1 MAAKTQIG
9 PTNDFFKDAQ
19 RGLRNLA
26 YGALALPAHLITN
39 PVDSLGKG
47 LAVIL
52 GATPVFGGLAT
63 GLYVVKQSMLGING
77 TISTRQFAFA
87 VAKAGIAAFVAGALP
102 PVGALINSA
111 YAVKNIGEQLER
123 EKAQSG
129 GNISM
134 EQLIGQKYQQAGQ
147 NLVDMGRAQTW
158 RRFKQEATLD
168 NALEAAGRAI
178 GPLTNAQ
185 VEKIIESGHKASVR
199 ARESTVE
206 SRLESIAESPEVGE
220 RRESKVQTVAH
231 EGPKIRQ
238 SNAQGKPAEKASSGK
253 MAAKYSKANSKPR
266 ASTSKTI
273 GG

>member
-9 PTNDFFKDAQ
+9 PTNDFFTDAK

-52 GATPVFGGLAT
+52 GATPVFGGVAT
-63 GLYVVKQSMLGING
+63 GLYVFKQLMPGIKG

-123 EKAQSG
+123 EKAQAG

-147 NLVDMGRAQTW
+147 NLADMGKAQTW
-158 RRFKQEATLD
+158 RRFKKEATLD
-168 NALEAAGRAI
+168 NALEAVGRAI

-185 VEKIIESGHKASVR
+185 VERIIESGPKASVR
-199 ARESTVE
+199 TRESTVE
-206 SRLESIAESPEVGE
+206 STEFPKVNEK
-220 RRESKVQTVAH
+220 RRSRAQIVAQQV
-231 EGPKIRQ
+231 PSIRQ
-238 SNAQGKPAEKASSGK
+238 SNLPEAAEQMGDST
-253 MAAKYSKANSKPR
+253 MAAKHSKSNSKQR
-266 ASTSKTI
+266 TSSSRTRNS
-273 GG
+273 